1 MGGCFV
7 KCGGI
12 LWRVFSFVILWS
24 IWREMKGR
32 IFRGT
37 SISLADL
44 ISKVALTI
52 VKWALIR
59 KELPNLTLNDILF
72 D

>member
-1 MGGCFV
+1 MEGFFV
-7 KCGGI
+7 CY
-12 LWRVFSFVILWS
+12 FVWS
-24 IWREMKGR
+24 IWRERNDR

-52 VKWALIR
+52 EKWALIR